1 MSGAEVRAARPV
13 DAALWRTAFVLVLG
27 TFMATLDSTIVAV
40 GIDALVDR
48 FDASVTDIQWV
59 STAYL
64 LAVVAAVPT
73 SGWLADRFG
82 GRRTWLVAVAVFLL
96 GSVLC
101 ALAWSLPS
109 LIAFRVLQGLAGGL
123 LPPTGQA
130 LLGRAAGR
138 DRIGRVISV
147 VGMVPLLSPALGP
160 LVGGSILAVADWPW
174 LFYVNVPIG
183 VVALLLAR
191 RHVPVVPPAERRS
204 PFDFRGAALLSPGLA
219 VLVFGLTGIG
229 HGRAIPPAVAV
240 ATVLVGLGMLVGFV
254 VHGLRTRR
262 TPLIDPRLFAR
273 PPFGVA
279 ALALV
284 VLGASVFGTM
294 FLLPLYL
301 QTGGSLSPWEAGL
314 LLAPQGLGA
323 AAGSVL
329 VNRVVD
335 AVAPRTLVLT
345 GIALVAVGTA
355 PFTQLGH
362 ALPDSVIALSL
373 LVRGV
378 GAAMIGAPVM
388 NIVYSRIEPARLPQ
402 AAGALN
408 MLGTVGGSIGTAVLA
423 VVLQQR
429 LTARGPDIP
438 LAFADTFW
446 WVLGFAL
453 VAAAG
458 ATRLPRRHPAESTVD
473 RQHDDEKGSA
483 DA

>member
-1 MSGAEVRAARPV
+1 VRSGRAV

-27 TFMATLDSTIVAV
+27 TFVATLDSTIVSV
-40 GIDALVDR
+40 GIGTLADR
-48 FDASVTDIQWV
+48 FDAAVTDVQWV

-64 LAVVAAVPT
+64 LAVVAAVPA
-73 SGWLADRFG
+73 SGWLAATFG
-82 GRRTWLVAVAVFLL
+82 GRRTWLAAVAVFLL

-109 LIAFRVLQGLAGGL
+109 LIVFRVVQGLAGGL

-130 LLGRAAGR
+130 LLAAAAGR

-147 VGMVPLLSPALGP
+147 VGVVPLLSPVLGP
-160 LVGGSILAVADWPW
+160 LVGGSILGVADWPW
-174 LFYVNVPIG
+174 LFYVNLPVGI
-183 VVALLLAR
+183 AAMLLAL
-191 RHVPVVPPAERRS
+191 RHVPAVPPADRRT
-204 PFDFRGAALLSPGLA
+204 PFDLRGAALLSPGLA
-219 VLVFGLTGIG
+219 VLVLGLTGLG
-229 HGRAIPPAVAV
+229 GAVRAEAAVAAV
-240 ATVLVGLGMLVGFV
+240 VLGAVMLAGFV
-254 VHGLRTRR
+254 LHGLRTTRA
-262 TPLIDPRLFAR
+262 PLLDPRLFSR

-301 QTGGSLSPWEAGL
+301 QTGGGLSAWQAGL
-314 LLAPQGLGA
+314 LLAPQGVGA
-323 AAGSVL
+323 AAGSLL
-329 VNRVVD
+329 VTRIVD
-335 AVAPRTLVLT
+335 TVAPRTLVLT
-345 GIALVAVGTA
+345 GIALVAAGTA

-362 ALPDSVIALSL
+362 ALPDAGIALSL

-378 GAAMIGAPVM
+378 GAAMIGGPVM
-388 NIVYSRIEPARLPQ
+388 NIVYSRIEPARLPG

-408 MLGTVGGSIGTAVLA
+408 LLNTVGGSIGTAVLA

-429 LTARGPDIP
+429 LAARGPDVA

-446 WVLGFAL
+446 WVLVLAL

-458 ATRLPRRHPAESTVD
+458 ATRLPRRDPADSTAD
-473 RQHDDEKGSA
+473 RNRHHEKGSA